1 MSHAATN
8 WAIGQR
14 GLKPAA
20 KLVLWHLAD
29 HHNPSHGCFP
39 SQELLAHECEMSRST
54 LNLHL
59 KSLEERGLIERV
71 QSRCSK
77 TRKQC
82 ATRYMLGFEKKSD
95 ANEAETQDVV
105 EPCPKTGHGIE
116 PETVSEND
124 EKPCPKTGK
133 SRVRNSD
140 SNLVIEPVSIN
151 SNERESAD
159 AALDEGKEE
168 SISSSSLADVDDP
181 SKAVF
186 ERRVR
191 NYCSGTGYSAG
202 VWPQWDQV
210 TFGYHKREFAKLT
223 PDERDKAE
231 KWRDAYLLHKRA
243 AGEKVKV
250 TPGNF
255 FRDKMW
261 QALDDAILGNAEK
274 IKASNVPEAQ
284 RPKPD
289 GWANAWGAVFNAALM
304 IVLLQGRQDGC
315 EGHGVPMI
323 RSQIEKA
330 YPRLAQLMLHAEQRG
345 GVKLAERYHGLKNQ
359 MEFVPKGDVL
369 DAWRGAFK
377 AREWNW
383 PSAFEGMDGAH
394 LPKGGPDGLTEFETL
409 VRVSDDA
416 SKD

>member
-59 KSLEERGLIERV
+59 KSLEESGLIERV
-71 QSRCSK
+71 QSRCAQ
-77 TRKQC
+77 TRKQR
-82 ATRYMLGFEKKSD
+82 ATRYMLGFEKMGD

-140 SNLVIEPVSIN
+140 SNLVREPVSIN
-151 SNERESAD
+151 SNERESAG
-159 AALDEGKEE
+159 ASSNEE
-168 SISSSSLADVDDP
+168 KDKSISSDAIADVDDP
-181 SKAVF
+181 SKAAF
-186 ERRVR
+186 KKRVQR
-191 NYCSGTGYSAG
+191 FCNGETYAAGEWTGWAG
-202 VWPQWDQV
+202 SSLDWIA
-210 TFGYHKREFAKLT
+210 KKFASLSIE
-223 PDERDKAE
+223 DRKAAE
-231 KWRDAYLLHKRA
+231 TWRDAYLREIARQKLKPVPV
-243 AGEKVKV
+243 GK
-250 TPGNF
+250 F
-255 FRDKMW
+255 FEAKQWEALSGDVLDRDAKAKA
-261 QALDDAILGNAEK
+261 QALPAGK
-274 IKASNVPEAQ
+274 QPE
-284 RPKPD
+284 PD

-304 IVLLQGRQDGC
+304 SILLQGRQDGC
-315 EGHGVPMI
+315 EGQGVPLI
-323 RSQIEKA
+323 RVHIDKA
-330 YPRLAQLMLHAEQRG
+330 YPRFAQLMLHAEQRS
-345 GVKLAERYHGLKNQ
+345 GVKLAERYHALKDH
-359 MEFVPKGDVL
+359 MEFVPRGDVL
-369 DAWRGAFK
+369 DAWRDVFK
-377 AREWNW
+377 AREWVW
-383 PSAFEGMDGAH
+383 PSAFDGMDGAH
-394 LPKGGPDGLTEFETL
+394 LPKGGPDNLTEFETL
-409 VRVSDDA
+409 VRVGDDA